1 MSDHRPFKR
10 DLYEQF
16 ARVGKALA
24 SPARLELLDLLAQAE
39 RPVEDLARAADLTVA
54 NASQHLQVLRQ
65 ARLVD
70 VRRDGNLRH
79 YRLAGPEAFRVWQ
92 SLRDFGES
100 CVAEVGQLV
109 RTYLQE
115 RENLEAITLEELQA
129 RLGDV
134 LILDVRPE
142 IEYEAGHI
150 PGARSV
156 PVEQLETLLPDLPQ
170 DTTIVAYC
178 RGPYCVYSDEAVSL
192 LREKGYDARR
202 LVAGLPDWKAAGLPV
217 DGGAAHR
224 LERA

>member
-70 VRRDGNLRH
+70 VRPEGNMRY

-100 CVAEVGQLV
+100 RVAEVGQLV

-115 RENLEAITLEELQA
+115 REDLEAISLEELRA
-129 RLGDV
+129 RLNEV
-134 LILDVRPE
+134 VVLDVRPE
-142 IEYEAGHI
+142 IEFDAGHI

-156 PVEQLETLLPDLPQ
+156 PVEQLQARLQELPQ

-192 LREKGYDARR
+192 LRNRGYAARR
-202 LVAGLPDWKAAGLPV
+202 LVAGLPDWRAAGLPV
-217 DGGAAHR
+217 DGG
-224 LERA
+224 

>member
-1 MSDHRPFKR
+1 MSDHRLFKR

-24 SPARLELLDLLAQAE
+24 SPARLELLDLLAQSE
-39 RPVEDLARAADLTVA
+39 RSVEDLAREADLTVA

-70 VRRDGNLRH
+70 VRRDGNLRY

-115 RENLEAITLEELQA
+115 REDLEAISLEELRA
-129 RLGDV
+129 RLADV
-134 LILDVRPE
+134 VVLDVRPE
-142 IEYEAGHI
+142 VEFRAGHI
-150 PGARSV
+150 PGARSL
-156 PVEQLETLLPDLPQ
+156 PVEQLHARLQDLPQ
-170 DTTIVAYC
+170 DTVIVAYC
-178 RGPYCVYSDEAVSL
+178 RGPYCVYSDEAVQV
-192 LREKGYDARR
+192 LRDQGFDARR
-202 LVAGLPDWKAAGLPV
+202 LAVGLPDWEAAGLPV
-217 DGGAAHR
+217 EGG
-224 LERA
+224 